1 LDVSARPAFE
11 RIDSDFDV
19 HLERICSYLR
29 RPSVS
34 LTGEGIEAGAEA
46 TAGLIEAA
54 GGSAEIVPT
63 RGHPAVLGRFDG
75 AGPTLL
81 RYGMYDVQ
89 PAEEPDW
96 TTPPFAAEIRLLP
109 GVGQSVVAR
118 GAANSKGCLAAF
130 LCALESLRKVGD
142 LPVRLV
148 MLVDGEEEMGSPSLP
163 KVIEERAAE
172 LRADAAFDLDLTA
185 DMSGRPEV
193 WLGCKGILSFRLV
206 CQGGAWGGP
215 VERALHSSEGVVVS
229 SPAWSLVRALA
240 SLVGPDETPRLAEL
254 SPSPVPP
261 EDKALVDTLAEDL
274 DVETHLQEAGAQR
287 LRGAGEAGDV
297 IRALLYEP
305 AVNLNGV
312 STGFSAGGKSIIPH
326 RAEAALDVRLP
337 HGRDPAEVM
346 ASIRDL
352 VRRQAPEVRVEDVQI
367 GPSARTS
374 PSSPVARAMI
384 ESHRMVGREPRVWPS
399 SPWWAPYYLFTDVL
413 GLPFACGGAGH
424 SARAHS
430 SDEYATVAGL
440 REHMHQS
447 AAFLFRAAGELE
459 GTAA

>member
-1 LDVSARPAFE
+1 LDVLARPAFE

-19 HLERICSYLR
+19 HLERIRSYLR
-29 RPSVS
+29 QPSVS
-34 LTGEGIEAGAEA
+34 LTGEGIEAGAVA

-96 TTPPFAAEIRLLP
+96 TTPPFAAEIRPLP
-109 GVGQSVVAR
+109 GVGPSVIAR

-130 LCALESLRKVGD
+130 LCALESLHKVAD

-148 MLVDGEEEMGSPSLP
+148 MLIDGEEEMGSPSLP
-163 KVIEERAAE
+163 QVIEERAAE
-172 LRADAAFDLDLTA
+172 LTADAAFDLDLTA
-185 DMSGRPEV
+185 DLSGRPEV

-206 CQGGAWGGP
+206 CRGGAWGGP
-215 VERALHSSEGVVVS
+215 VERALHSSEGVVIS

-240 SLVGPDETPRLAEL
+240 SLVGPDETPLLAEL
-254 SPSPVPP
+254 RPSPVPP
-261 EDKALVDTLAEDL
+261 EDKALVDTLAEDF
-274 DVETHLQEAGAQR
+274 DVEAHLQEAGAQR
-287 LRGAGEAGDV
+287 LRGAGEAVDV

-312 STGFSAGGKSIIPH
+312 TTGFSAGGKSIIPH

-337 HGRDPAEVM
+337 FGTDAGAVLSSIETLLRREV
-346 ASIRDL
+346 
-352 VRRQAPEVRVEDVQI
+352 PEVSVEDVHI
-367 GPSARTS
+367 CPAAKTS
-374 PSSPVARAMI
+374 SSSPVAKAMI
-384 ESHRMVGREPRVWPS
+384 DSHASIGRNPRVWPS
-399 SPWWAPYYLFTDVL
+399 SSWWAPYYLFVDVL
-413 GLPFACGGAGH
+413 GLPFASGGAGH
-424 SARAHS
+424 SSRAHS
-430 SDEYATVAGL
+430 ADEYATVAGL

-447 AAFLFRAAGELE
+447 VQFLYHAARELRE
-459 GTAA
+459 AVE